1 MDLSSVLTIGGSDS
15 CGGAGIQADIKALNN
30 FNVHGCTAI
39 TCVTSQNTLGVSNIE
54 PLSCESVESQIKST
68 LSDIYINVIKTGMLY
83 NCDII
88 RIVAGVL
95 DQFEEMKVIDP
106 VMVSRAG
113 SRLITDDAIKL
124 YKDLIFPGASL
135 LTPNIFEASL
145 LSGVDIVDQN
155 DIVASAKS
163 ILAFGPKSVLIKGG
177 GQHSFAGSD
186 YYLDCN
192 NREKWFHRDSIKTL
206 NTHGSGCTL
215 SATIAACLSKGHDL
229 MTSIDLAKDYMQ
241 LCLKNGINIGSG
253 SGIVGQFRDIFHF
266 QLSKSGG

>member
-1 MDLSSVLTIGGSDS
+1 MCLSTVLTIGGSDS

-54 PLSCESVESQIKST
+54 PLSYKSIESQIET
-68 LSDIYINVIKTGMLY
+68 ILSDINISVIKTGMLY
-83 NCDII
+83 NSEII
-88 RIVAGVL
+88 KLVSGVL
-95 DQFEEMKVIDP
+95 AKFQKIKVIDP

-113 SRLITDDAIKL
+113 SRLITDEAIEL

-145 LSGVDIVDQN
+145 LSGVNIVDQN
-155 DIVASAKS
+155 DIAKSAKI
-163 ILAFGPKSVLIKGG
+163 ILAFGSDSVLIKGG
-177 GQHSFAGSD
+177 GLHSLAGSD

-192 NREKWFHRDSIKTL
+192 NREQWFHRNSIKTL

-229 MTSIDLAKDYMQ
+229 ITSIDLAKDYMQ
-241 LCLKNGINIGSG
+241 LCLNNGINIGSG
-253 SGIVGQFRDIFHF
+253 SGIVGQFRAIFV
-266 QLSKSGG
+266 

>member
-1 MDLSSVLTIGGSDS
+1 MCLSSVLTIGGSDS
-15 CGGAGIQADIKALNN
+15 CGGAGIQADVKALNN

-54 PLSCESVESQIKST
+54 PLSCKSIESQIESI
-68 LSDIYINVIKTGMLY
+68 LSDVNINAIKTGMLY
-83 NCDII
+83 NSEII
-88 RIVAGVL
+88 KLVSGILAK
-95 DQFEEMKVIDP
+95 FKMIKVIDP

-113 SRLITDDAIKL
+113 SRLITDDAIEL

-145 LSGVDIVDQN
+145 LSGVDIVDQD
-155 DIVASAKS
+155 DIIKSANK
-163 ILAFGPKSVLIKGG
+163 ILALGSGSVLIKGG
-177 GQHSFAGSD
+177 GLHSLAGSD
-186 YYLDCN
+186 YYLDCD
-192 NREKWFHRDSIKTL
+192 NREKWFHRNSIKTL

-241 LCLKNGINIGSG
+241 LCLSNGINIGSG
-253 SGIVGQFRDIFHF
+253 SGIVGQFRDI
-266 QLSKSGG
+266 LA